1 MNENPMDVETVS
13 KEARLN
19 FRKELVNLFQRSR
32 EQLLPSL
39 HWIQE
44 KHGYL
49 PEWAL
54 EILSWHL
61 GVPAS
66 EVYGSATTYPELTM
80 LAPQSH
86 EVAVCTGLACR
97 ESGGQNLLAETKNL
111 FVKNGV
117 NATMHEVPCLFSC
130 SVSPVV
136 LIDGVLV
143 GAATEESINKEV
155 GFE

>member
-1 MNENPMDVETVS
+1 MDVETVS

-44 KHGYL
+44 KYGYL
-49 PEWAL
+49 PEWTL

-66 EVYGSATTYPELTM
+66 EVYGSVTTYPELTM

-97 ESGGQNLLAETKNL
+97 ESGSQNLLAEAKNL
-111 FVKNGV
+111 FVENGV
-117 NATMHEVPCLFSC
+117 NATVNEVPCLFSC

-136 LIDGVLV
+136 LIDGVLF

-155 GFE
+155 DFEQA

>member
-1 MNENPMDVETVS
+1 MDVERVT

-19 FRKELVNLFQRSR
+19 FRKELVNRFQRSR

-39 HWIQE
+39 HWVQE
-44 KHGYL
+44 EYGYL

-66 EVYGSATTYPELTM
+66 EVYGAATTYPELT
-80 LAPQSH
+80 LDAPQSH
-86 EVAVCTGLACR
+86 EVAVCTGLTCR
-97 ESGGQNLLAETKNL
+97 ESGSQRLLAKTRNL
-111 FVKNGV
+111 FVRNGLNIVV
-117 NATMHEVPCLFSC
+117 NEVPCLFSC
-130 SVSPVV
+130 AVSPVV

-143 GAATEESINKEV
+143 GAATEELVDKEV
-155 GFE
+155 DFEQA